1 MIIPD
6 PGPAAERAAD
16 LIHLHLPAR
25 FCATL
30 RPQGCGPPG
39 FSVQGLSSKKA
50 GWGATP
56 CSRRPS
62 PPGDQTAALARQA
75 ASTPRTLVFWRRFPH
90 RPPGGAGCLA
100 VTLLLAVSSP
110 SAFRARPLRQR
121 LRPPLLPLWAF
132 LKRWL
137 PLACKTQTAAS
148 PPAASALIVL
158 RVFFWG
164 HTQLVSEVIAW
175 LQLPGLPAEFQPQMM
190 QRLCE
195 NLLVTQTHSVK
206 DPHGR
211 HLPFSFSLS

>member
-1 MIIPD
+1 MRLC
-6 PGPAAERAAD
+6 GPRAVALQAPPSRD
-16 LIHLHLPAR
+16 SPAR
-25 FCATL
+25 RRGGVP
-30 RPQGCGPPG
+30 RP
-39 FSVQGLSSKKA
+39 A
-50 GWGATP
+50 
-56 CSRRPS
+56 
-62 PPGDQTAALARQA
+62 PGDPPRPEIKPQLSLGRQ
-75 ASTPRTLVFWRRFPH
+75 PRLQGRWSSGVGSSH

-158 RVFFWG
+158 RGFFWG

-175 LQLPGLPAEFQPQMM
+175 LQLPGLPAEFQPRMM